1 MVTYLAGGGRVQDS
15 FFAPHKRRM
24 AGLPAPGD
32 GSSSGSTQHGTG
44 EKIGVK
50 MIWWF
55 GDLVRACACATKQE
69 PRSKG

>member
-24 AGLPAPGD
+24 AALPAPGD

-44 EKIGVK
+44 EKIGAK
-50 MIWWF
+50 MIW
-55 GDLVRACACATKQE
+55 
-69 PRSKG
+69 